1 MGCAKGVPGYGI
13 IHPNLIN
20 AAVLQCYGLTA
31 ANGHFDA
38 MSFAPNFDL
47 LLTQQKATDV
57 ARLIAEWNSQEE
69 DLGERGKLV
78 VQPPWDPS
86 KENMKYH
93 WNCIDPLHRSPTQTI
108 MMSEVAGH
116 YVAGR

>member
-1 MGCAKGVPGYGI
+1 
-13 IHPNLIN
+13 
-20 AAVLQCYGLTA
+20 
-31 ANGHFDA
+31 

-47 LLTQQKATDV
+47 LLTQQKAFDV

-69 DLGERGKLV
+69 DLGERGMLL

-86 KENMKYH
+86 KENMRHH

-108 MMSEVAGH
+108 MMSEVAGVMSMADESLWLIPIMGSILQDQGTNIRAMCH
-116 YVAGR
+116 HRNSPMVLRS